1 MFKFAIEKPVIV
13 SVAMAI
19 VCLFGVLAIYRVPIQ
34 MIPDLDPRMVSVRT
48 TWVGA
53 TPQDVEQEI
62 LTEQEKFLARIPGL
76 ERMMSWA
83 STGSARVQLEFPHGT
98 EISEALIR
106 VSNALSRV
114 SRYPENVVE
123 PVISANSFSSS
134 PFMFFR
140 IMPLDPN
147 MRNEDMVQMRD
158 FVVDHIGSQIERVP
172 GVAAVSVWGGAE
184 RQVKI
189 SVNPGKLAERG
200 LTVLDVRNSIRA
212 RNRDVSGGD
221 MNSGKRRYLLR
232 TIGRF
237 ESVKDIEQLVIS
249 KSGQSLIRLKDVGT
263 AELSNLEVR
272 YYSYANGRPNIT
284 MGIRRQVG
292 SNVVEVMDGI
302 MARVADLNQGL
313 LAHNGLEMELTSE
326 DVQYVK
332 DAVHVVRR
340 NLIIGG
346 VLATLVLLL
355 FLRSM
360 SATLVG
366 AIGIPVCTIAA
377 FLGLLLAGRTINVIS
392 LAGVAFAIGM
402 TIDNSIVVLESIYRH
417 MTQGKARRQAALDG
431 VREVWTAVLAS
442 TLTTVFVFLP
452 VIFITE
458 EAGQL
463 YSDIAVAVSA
473 SILLS
478 MVVAITVIPAACSRF
493 LNPPV
498 SSASRYNIFQS
509 IGKGITIV
517 VLGFVKWLLNGVLRR
532 LILIIGIFGAALIVI
547 QQLTPKAEY
556 LPEGEEQ
563 KLFANMYAP
572 PGYNVETMHQIYK
585 QFDPQFIAQVGADP
599 QKFADGE
606 TSIPPLNFV
615 VGYAGAESITYIP
628 EATDRAQVESL
639 VEVVTEKMK
648 PYPGVRSFV
657 SRGSIFQGNRGGSR
671 SINLDIS
678 APDLETLFEVGNKAY
693 ERAKQIF
700 DNPQVRLQPSSLSMD
715 QPLIEIRPDWE
726 RAAELGISADSLG
739 YTVSAYSDGA
749 YVDEFFLDDSQINMY
764 LYSTDGIIQRP
775 EDLDNLPLYTVDGGI
790 VPLSSVA
797 RVIETVN
804 TASIRRVDGSRT
816 ITLSIIP
823 PKDIALEVGVEK
835 VKRELVDS
843 LRNSGDLSDQVH
855 MRISGASDRLNAT
868 RDALTNNFIIAILV
882 SYLLMVAIFSHWGF
896 PMLIMATVPVGI
908 SGGIIGLWALNKLGA
923 NLSQFGLANF
933 HQPFDMITML
943 GFLVLIGTVVNNPI
957 LIVERSL
964 TNIRNGLTALDAVME
979 SVKTRLRPI
988 MMSTVTTIC
997 GLSPLVFYPGAGTE
1011 LYRGLGAIVLFGLL
1025 FSTLVTLT
1033 FMPAALSLI
1042 LQISESWK
1050 SRRSSHTQ
1058 EPVHSSH

>member
-1 MFKFAIEKPVIV
+1 MFKFALEKPVIV

-19 VCLFGVLAIYRVPIQ
+19 VCVFGVLAIFQVPIQ
-34 MIPDLDPRMVSVRT
+34 MIPDLDPRTVSVRT
-48 TWVGA
+48 GWIGA
-53 TPQDVEQEI
+53 TPQDIEQEI

-76 ERMMSWA
+76 ERMTSSA
-83 STGSARVQLEFPHGT
+83 STGRGRVQLEFPHGT
-98 EISEALIR
+98 DINEILIR

-123 PVISANSFSSS
+123 PVISANSFSNS

-140 IMPLDPN
+140 VMPLDAN
-147 MRNEDMVQMRD
+147 TSNEEMVRKRD
-158 FVVDHIGSQIERVP
+158 FVVDHVGSQIERVP
-172 GVAAVSVWGGAE
+172 GVSAVSVWGGAE

-189 SVNPGKLAERG
+189 AVDPNKLAQRG
-200 LTVLDVRNSIRA
+200 LTLIDLRNAIRA

-221 MNSGKRRYLLR
+221 LSSGKRRYLLR

-237 ESVKDIEQLVIS
+237 ESVEEVNNLIVARR
-249 KSGQSLIRLKDVGT
+249 GQSLIRLGDVGS

-292 SNVVEVMDGI
+292 SNVVEVMDGV
-302 MARVADLNQGL
+302 MDTVAELNAGL

-332 DAVHVVRR
+332 DAISVVRR

-346 VLATLVLLL
+346 VLAALVLLV
-355 FLRSM
+355 FLRSI

-366 AIGIPVCTIAA
+366 ASGIPICTIAA
-377 FLGLLLAGRTINVIS
+377 FLGLLVAGRTINVIS

-402 TIDNSIVVLESIYRH
+402 TLDNSIVVLESIYRH
-417 MTQGKARRQAALDG
+417 MSQGKPRWQASLDG

-452 VIFITE
+452 IVLIQE

-463 YSDIAVAVSA
+463 YSDIAVAISA

-478 MVVAITVIPAACSRF
+478 MLVAITVIPAACSRF
-493 LNPPV
+493 LNPPETP
-498 SSASRYNIFQS
+498 SANRGIFNS
-509 IGKGITIV
+509 IGTRVARNIIT
-517 VLGFVKWLLNGVLRR
+517 FVNWLMQSVRR
-532 LILIIGIFGAALIVI
+532 RVGLIIATFVIALGIIF
-547 QQLTPKAEY
+547 QLTPKAEY

-572 PGYNVETMHQIYK
+572 PGYNVETMHNMFK
-585 QFDPQFIAQVGADP
+585 KFDPQFVSQVGVDP
-599 QKFADGE
+599 KIFDSGQSD
-606 TSIPPLNFV
+606 IPSLNFV

-628 EATDRAQVESL
+628 EATDRAHVSSL
-639 VEVVTEKMK
+639 IDVVAEKMK
-648 PYPGVRSFV
+648 PFPGVRSFV

-678 APDLETLFEVGNKAY
+678 APDLESLFIAGNKAY
-693 ERAKQIF
+693 AIAKQIF
-700 DNPQVRLQPSSLSMD
+700 DDPQVRLQPSSLSME
-715 QPLIEIRPDWE
+715 QPLIEVRPDWE
-726 RAAELGISADSLG
+726 RAAELGLSADNLG

-749 YVDEFFLDDSQINMY
+749 YVDEFFLDDAQINMY
-764 LYSTDGIIQRP
+764 LYSTVGVIKSP
-775 EDLDNLPLYTVDGGI
+775 EDLDNLPLFTEDGGI

-797 RVIETVN
+797 KVVETVSTN
-804 TASIRRVDGSRT
+804 SIRRVDGSRT
-816 ITLSIIP
+816 ITLSIVPPREIP
-823 PKDIALEVGVEK
+823 LEVGVEK
-835 VKRELVDS
+835 VRRELVEA
-843 LRNSGDLSDQVH
+843 LRNSGEIADSVR
-855 MRISGASDRLNAT
+855 MRISGASDRLNST
-868 RDALTNNFIIAILV
+868 KEALTNNFIIAIVV
-882 SYLLMVAIFSHWGF
+882 SYLLMVAIFSHWGY
-896 PMLIMATVPVGI
+896 PLLIMATVPIGI
-908 SGGIIGLWALNKLGA
+908 SGGVVGLWLLNKIG
-923 NLSQFGLANF
+923 SVMGSFGLATFN
-933 HQPFDMITML
+933 QPFDMITML

-964 TNIRNGLTALDAVME
+964 SNVRNGMAALEAVAE
-979 SVKTRLRPI
+979 SVRIRLRPI
-988 MMSTVTTIC
+988 MMSTITTIF

-1025 FSTLVTLT
+1025 FSTIITLT
-1033 FMPAALSLI
+1033 FMPAALSLV
-1042 LQISESWK
+1042 LELRENKNFPAVEPDPQIA
-1050 SRRSSHTQ
+1050 
-1058 EPVHSSH
+1058 